1 MKPQQSPQPP
11 ITDIKDLLLNQG
23 PKFEDGLP
31 LRARRKLDK
40 SADLPAALPTSA
52 YRGIAT
58 GLSSSD
64 IESEPDRF

>member
-1 MKPQQSPQPP
+1 MTSSEPP
-11 ITDIKDLLLNQG
+11 SVDIKDLLLNQG

-31 LRARRKLDK
+31 LRARRKLNK
-40 SADLPAALPTSA
+40 PADLPAALPTSD